1 MAHTLQSVLLSESQQ
16 IHPLPFAMS
25 LTEFLQRNIRALASL
40 GPQAKHHGGL
50 TGLKSQERGAE
61 GWEDKAV
68 GKACQGIPFIT
79 CQKSF

>member
-1 MAHTLQSVLLSESQQ
+1 MAHTLQSVLLSESEQ

-61 GWEDKAV
+61 GREEKGV
-68 GKACQGIPFIT
+68 EKKCLHSLPENLLNT
-79 CQKSF
+79 